1 MKLKTILNKTKGY
14 FSNDRYWVKA
24 LLILFIPAFF
34 LCLGHI
40 LSLGICKIGNI
51 SDAVNQIRVAQVM
64 LGLLVFVTSALIL
77 GFLFSRNPRKL
88 LALKEGNGMAIL
100 LSCVVALL
108 SIPLINY
115 ITVLNESLIPDSLG
129 YIKEL
134 ENKNDELIRMML
146 DNMGI
151 GGLLLNIFVMAL
163 LPAVS
168 EELFFR
174 GMILGTIRR
183 SIKNPHICIWITA
196 LLFGLIHF
204 QIGKI
209 IPIILMGGLFG
220 YLRVWSKSLWLSITA
235 HFTNNVVI
243 VLYYFFIKG
252 ETYGMDPENIGT
264 SGTPWILVV
273 FAILFVATLYDI
285 HRLAKIGPR
294 RTDIEEEENKTLG

>member
-14 FSNDRYWVKA
+14 FSNDRYWAKA

-51 SDAVNQIRVAQVM
+51 SDEVTQIRVAQV
-64 LGLLVFVTSALIL
+64 LLALFVFICSALLL
-77 GFLFSRNPRKL
+77 GFLFSHNPRKL

-100 LSCVVALL
+100 FCCIAALL

-134 ENKNDELIRMML
+134 ENKNDDIIRLML
-146 DNMGI
+146 ENMDI
-151 GGLLLNIFVMAL
+151 GALLTNIFIMAI
-163 LPAVS
+163 LPAFS

-174 GMILGTIRR
+174 GMFLGTIQR
-183 SIKNPHICIWITA
+183 SIKNSHICIWITA
-196 LLFGLIHF
+196 LFFGLIHF

-220 YLRVWSKSLWLSITA
+220 YMRVWSKSLWLPIAA

-243 VLYYFFIKG
+243 VLYYFFFKG
-252 ETYGMDPENIGT
+252 MTYGMDPENIGT

-273 FAILFVATLYDI
+273 CSILLVAILFNI
-285 HRLAKIGPR
+285 NRLAKLGPT
-294 RTDIEEEENKTLG
+294 RTAIEEEENLTL